1 MASIK
6 DEVVVNLIGELP
18 LLSSIVLD
26 GLKKPAHLFLGYT
39 LRAYSYVISVLP
51 LGTQSET
58 EARKPT
64 NGVRLLVRG
73 LVKRP
78 GKARPNW
85 LSNSTLEFP
94 QATYQKP
101 YPIVPTS

>member
-26 GLKKPAHLFLGYT
+26 GLKEPAHLFLGYT

-64 NGVRLLVRG
+64 FEHLTQTILHREGQVLILRM
-73 LVKRP
+73 P
-78 GKARPNW
+78 
-85 LSNSTLEFP
+85 
-94 QATYQKP
+94 
-101 YPIVPTS
+101 